1 MKKGKNKIYIVI
13 FIIIVSVIIIDQIS
27 KVYIIKKDNIL
38 KKDNI
43 ENSSILSNNEDT
55 TKGVG
60 IITNLAILFIIL
72 KIIVSDNQF
81 IGNKTK
87 ILISFAFAGGLSN
100 LIDKMIRGQAIEFIH
115 IGRLPAFNIADISI
129 LIGWITFVAI
139 FTSFSSKEFEK
150 KANIKKKE

>member
-27 KVYIIKKDNIL
+27 KVYIIKKDNI
-38 KKDNI
+38 
-43 ENSSILSNNEDT
+43 ENSNILSNNEDT

>member
-27 KVYIIKKDNIL
+27 KVYIIKKDNI
-38 KKDNI
+38 
-43 ENSSILSNNEDT
+43 ENSNILSNNEDT

-100 LIDKMIRGQAIEFIH
+100 LINDKRPG
-115 IGRLPAFNIADISI
+115 N
-129 LIGWITFVAI
+129 
-139 FTSFSSKEFEK
+139 
-150 KANIKKKE
+150 